1 MPDFTCDKR
10 NGNEGPRDTLLPT
23 STHLH
28 QVCTHRLGDAMGN
41 RSLPCRWWEHTAR
54 TLGRGRCLSI
64 RLSPGPATH
73 ANPGPCR
80 HSRVPCCQGY
90 IRRATAAVFVM
101 VKSQPTQEPYRNA
114 ASDAPGEQYGA
125 VNWQRGESWQVRG
138 NLRAGRHSGKKPTCR
153 TGCGSK
159 RPVGMCLYL
168 CKETLEGSL
177 RNRAGV

>member
-1 MPDFTCDKR
+1 MVFKKGNSKALNQCDKCLTSR
-10 NGNEGPRDTLLPT
+10 VIRETETKDPRDTLLPT

-64 RLSPGPATH
+64 RLSPDPATH

-114 ASDAPGEQYGA
+114 ASDAPGGI
-125 VNWQRGESWQVRG
+125 VR
-138 NLRAGRHSGKKPTCR
+138 SC
-153 TGCGSK
+153 
-159 RPVGMCLYL
+159 
-168 CKETLEGSL
+168 
-177 RNRAGV
+177 